1 MAAETAGTAAAEQ
14 ESAIIVFSSDQVA
27 DIVSK
32 EIRGDDAMNFIA
44 DLVVDDADPEFD
56 EADDECYD

>member
-14 ESAIIVFSSDQVA
+14 ESAIINLSSNKVA
-27 DIVSK
+27 AMVSK
-32 EIRGDDAMNFIA
+32 EIGVDDAMNFIV
-44 DLVVDDADPEFD
+44 DLVVDDTDPEFD

>member
-1 MAAETAGTAAAEQ
+1 MAGDSAGTAAAEQ
-14 ESAIIVFSSDQVA
+14 ESAIINLYSNQVA
-27 DIVSK
+27 AMASKDIG
-32 EIRGDDAMNFIA
+32 GDDDMNFIA

>member
-1 MAAETAGTAAAEQ
+1 MAGDTAGTAAAEQ
-14 ESAIIVFSSDQVA
+14 ESAIINLYSNQVA
-27 DIVSK
+27 AMASKDIG
-32 EIRGDDAMNFIA
+32 GDDDMNFIA

>member
-14 ESAIIVFSSDQVA
+14 ESTIINLSSDQVA
-27 DIVSK
+27 AMVSK
-32 EIRGDDAMNFIA
+32 EIGGDDAMNFIA
-44 DLVVDDADPEFD
+44 GLVVDDADPEFD